1 VAGAGNLAD
10 VLALLISSAVLLS
23 GPSIQ
28 DGPKPQDPP
37 PISRHPR
44 LRTLLKSGAAIFAED
59 MANADSVSV
68 QLFASAKGVEETPA
82 THGLRHLLEHLLVKG
97 RDKSLDRRLE
107 SKGMFLTADT
117 FRDAM
122 KIEITCAPKDAVSAV
137 RALGELLRPLETSPN
152 EIVQEIKVIEQEL
165 ALLSADM
172 RLSNAAWTQAF
183 GAEGLDPLGSIS
195 VMAGATPEALVELHQ
210 RQFAKPNLVI
220 SIAGRVDVDQVTA
233 VAREVLGADVASPTE
248 PVANPR
254 TDGRSGTTDSIAPGD
269 ARAAIVEGLDDD
281 GTLHALAAGF
291 ALANRFRCRVMYT
304 PSLQNGLV
312 VLTDTGGGG
321 FDKRI
326 DELPAEEVDALW
338 PLGQALLKNWL
349 QGGGTPSDVAYRRGM
364 LLVQRLDL
372 RPESLVERVGA
383 MGLLQFRQGFDRFRR
398 DQAVSVVGRG

>member
-1 VAGAGNLAD
+1 MVTAP
-10 VLALLISSAVLLS
+10 LS
-23 GPSIQ
+23 Q
-28 DGPKPQDPP
+28 DGPRLQDPP

-59 MANADSVSV
+59 IADADSVSI

-97 RDKSLDRRLE
+97 RDKTLDRRLE
-107 SKGMFLTADT
+107 SKGMFLSAET

-122 KIEITCAPKDAVSAV
+122 KIEITCSPKDAVGAIRSMA
-137 RALGELLRPLETSPN
+137 EMLRPIETTPAD
-152 EIVQEIKVIEQEL
+152 ILQEVKIMEQEL
-165 ALLSADM
+165 ALMSADM
-172 RLSNAAWTQAF
+172 RLSNAAWSQAF
-183 GAEGLDPLGSIS
+183 GASGLDPLGSIS
-195 VMAGATPEALVELHQ
+195 VMAGATPDALTDLHQ

-220 SIAGRVDVDQVTA
+220 SIAGRVDVDRVTA
-233 VAREVLGADVASPTE
+233 AAREVLGADGPAPQEPVASPRPE
-248 PVANPR
+248 
-254 TDGRSGTTDSIAPGD
+254 GRSGIADSIAPGD
-269 ARAAIVEGLDDD
+269 ARAAIVQGLDDD
-281 GTLHALAAGF
+281 QTLYKLAAGF
-291 ALANRFRCRVMYT
+291 ALANRFRCRVLYT
-304 PSLQNGLV
+304 PSLQNGLI

-349 QGGGTPSDVAYRRGM
+349 QGGGTPSEVAYRRGM

-383 MGLLQFRQGFDRFRR
+383 MGLLDFRKGFDAFRR
-398 DQAVSVVGRG
+398 DKAVTVVGKG